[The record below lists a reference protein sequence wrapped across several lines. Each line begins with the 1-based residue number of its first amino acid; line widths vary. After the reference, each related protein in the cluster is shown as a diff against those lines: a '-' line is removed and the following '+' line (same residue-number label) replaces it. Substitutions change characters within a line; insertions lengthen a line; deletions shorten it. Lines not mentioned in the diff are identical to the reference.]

1 MTTKTNGFKGSDPSA
16 TIAKIMARKSG
27 DTFVREQTAKGK
39 SRKTAKEQK
48 DMYVKE
54 GILAALYARHVL
66 GQQLELPGADP
77 AMGGGMGMPQPGMDP
92 AMMGG
97 MGVAPP
103 MPPQMDP
110 NAQGL
115 Y

>member
-1 MTTKTNGFKGSDPSA
+1 MATKTNGFKGSDPSA

-66 GQQLELPGADP
+66 GQQLELPGAAP
-77 AMGGGMGMPQPGMDP
+77 AMGMAQPGMDP

-97 MGVAPP
+97 QGMAPP